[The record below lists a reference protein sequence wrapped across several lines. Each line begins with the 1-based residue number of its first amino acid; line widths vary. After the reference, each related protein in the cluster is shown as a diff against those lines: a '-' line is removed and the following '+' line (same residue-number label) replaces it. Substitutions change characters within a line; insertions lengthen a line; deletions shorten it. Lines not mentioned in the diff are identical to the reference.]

1 MKSVSTSN
9 SLIQTKLH
17 RPPIYGGHIH
27 RQRLL
32 DQLDQRHKRPMT
44 LISAPAGYGKTV
56 AASSWLEASDS
67 SSAWVSLDDSDND
80 LRLFLSYFLSAIQT
94 IFPNF
99 GRETQTLANA
109 STLAPV
115 SILARSLISEID
127 RVEQAFVLVLDDFH
141 LITDKSVL
149 DLISQL
155 LRHPPEPLHLV
166 LICRRDPYLP
176 IPLLRARRFLTEI
189 RTQDLRFTE
198 TEIEDLLT
206 QMMGTM
212 VDPSTA
218 ARLSERT
225 EGWVTGLLLAVFS
238 MRNQGRLDPA
248 LLEPQVDAQ
257 YVMEYLFTEVFS
269 RQPSEITH
277 YLMCS
282 AILDRFCGPLCEA
295 VRAPGDDSPTYK
307 IGGWEFLAWL
317 KEQNL
322 FLISL
327 DNEKRWFR
335 FHHLFQKLLLNQ
347 VGRHFSPGDINAL
360 HDRASTWFAENG
372 LIEEA
377 LKHALAGGH
386 LETATQ
392 LIGKHGFDLLNDM
405 EWPRLQR
412 WLKMLPGEV
421 VDREPELLVLASWL
435 HVIFS
440 RFTELKACLHKAEAL
455 YTTPAFAEHVAGHID
470 ALNAFHHNVAADGE
484 HSLMCA
490 RRALKELPRDHH
502 WPRIHTLLLKASAHQ
517 MLGDIE
523 KAHAAIETQL
533 RHIRMSSGVSRSHFQ
548 ANQCFIHWMEADLT
562 GVLQAAEGALK
573 TAKDFQKHQAS
584 YQALYFKGIAHYVR
598 NELQVAEDNLV
609 SVIKEPYPQHALN
622 FAHGAFALALVHQAL
637 GRADEANKVGEAVVS
652 FGVNA
657 SHPGVIKLAR
667 AFQAELALRQGRLA
681 EASFWAEQFVAKP
694 FTLMYRFYVPQ
705 FTLVRVL
712 LAQDTRSSRE
722 QAADLLKQ
730 LYDFVTFSHSR
741 RFQIDVLALQALF
754 CDSQGEG
761 TAALESLTHALQLAE
776 PGGFIRPFVD
786 LGPSMADQLKRLHW
800 KKIARGYIEKILAA
814 FEQEGDQ
821 TVLPEADGRPTASA
835 RQPQSPS
842 PLSPPLVEPLT
853 NRELDVLE
861 LLAQRLSNKE
871 IADKL
876 FISAETVKGH
886 LQNIYQKLEVK
897 KRREAVEK
905 AKKIGIL

>member
-1 MKSVSTSN
+1 MTDGSTSVS
-9 SLIQTKLH
+9 LLKTKLH
-17 RPPIYGGHIH
+17 RPALYGDHIY

-32 DQLDQRHKRPMT
+32 DQLDQRENRPLI

-56 AASSWLEASDS
+56 LASCWLEASDS
-67 SSAWVSLDDSDND
+67 PSAWVSLDDTDND
-80 LRLFLSYFLSAIQT
+80 LRLFLSYFLAAIQT

-99 GRETQTLANA
+99 GRETQTLVNA

-115 SILARSLISEID
+115 SILADSLISEID
-127 RVEQAFVLVLDDFH
+127 RVEQSFILALDDFH
-141 LITDKSVL
+141 VIKDKFVL
-149 DLISQL
+149 DLFSEL
-155 LRHPPEPLHLV
+155 LRHPPQLLHLV

-176 IPLLRARRFLTEI
+176 ISALRARRFLTEI
-189 RTQDLRFTE
+189 RTQDLRFSK
-198 TEIEDLLT
+198 TEIEELLGH
-206 QMMGTM
+206 MLGTE

-218 ARLSERT
+218 AALSEKT

-238 MRNQGRLDPA
+238 LRQQGRLDPA

-257 YVMEYLFTEVFS
+257 YVMEYFFTEVFS
-269 RQPSEITH
+269 HQPQEITL
-277 YLMCS
+277 YLMSS
-282 AILDRFCGPLCEA
+282 AILNRFCAPLCEA
-295 VRAPGDDSPTYK
+295 VRLPDGDSPTSK
-307 IGGWEFLAWL
+307 IGGWDFIAWL

-322 FLISL
+322 FLIDL

-335 FHHLFQKLLLNQ
+335 FHHLFQKLLHNQ
-347 VGRHFSPGDINAL
+347 LKRHFSRDDINAL
-360 HDRASTWFAENG
+360 HNRASKWFAENG

-386 LETATQ
+386 PETAGQ
-392 LIGKHGFDLLNDM
+392 LICKHGFDLLNEM
-405 EWPRLQR
+405 EWSRLQR
-412 WLKMLPGEV
+412 WLGMLPDDMVE
-421 VDREPELLVLASWL
+421 RKPELLVLVSWL

-440 RFTELKACLHKAEAL
+440 RFTELRTCLHKAESL
-455 YTTPAFAEHVAGHID
+455 YTTPAFAKHVAGHID
-470 ALNAFHHNVAADGE
+470 ALNAFQSNVAADGE

-533 RHIRMSSGVSRSHFQ
+533 RHIRMSSGVSKSHFQ
-548 ANQCFIHWMEADLT
+548 ANQCYIHWMQADLT

-573 TAKDFQKHQAS
+573 TAKDFQEHQAS
-584 YQALYFKGIAHYVR
+584 YQALYFKGIAHFVR
-598 NELQVAEDNLV
+598 NELQVAEDMLV
-609 SVIKEPYPQHALN
+609 SVIKEPYAQHALN
-622 FAHGAFALALVHQAL
+622 FAHSAFALALIHQAL
-637 GRADEANKVGEAVVS
+637 GRADEANEIGETVVS
-652 FGVNA
+652 FGVHT

-667 AFQAELALRQGRLA
+667 AFHAELALRQGRLA
-681 EASFWAEQFVAKP
+681 EASLWAEQFVAKP
-694 FTLMYRFYVPQ
+694 FTLMYRVYIPQ
-705 FTLVRVL
+705 LTLVKVMM
-712 LAQDTRSSRE
+712 AQDTGASRE

-730 LYDFVTFSHSR
+730 LYDFVTSSHNR
-741 RFQIDVLALQALF
+741 RFQIDVLALQSLLY
-754 CDSQGEG
+754 DSQGEG

-776 PGGFIRPFVD
+776 PSGFIRPFVD
-786 LGPSMADQLKRLHW
+786 LGSSMADLLKRLHW
-800 KKIARGYIEKILAA
+800 KRIARGYIEKILAA

-821 TVLPEADGRPTASA
+821 AVLPKADGRPTASA

-905 AKKIGIL
+905 AKRIGIL

>member
-1 MKSVSTSN
+1 MKSFSTSN

-17 RPPIYGGHIH
+17 RPPIYGDHIR

-32 DQLDQRHKRPMT
+32 DQLDQRHKRPIT

-67 SSAWVSLDDSDND
+67 PSAWVSLDDTDND
-80 LRLFLSYFLSAIQT
+80 LRLFLSYFLAAIQT
-94 IFPNF
+94 ILPNF
-99 GRETQTLANA
+99 GRETLALVNA

-127 RVEQAFVLVLDDFH
+127 RVEQSLVLALDDFH
-141 LITDKSVL
+141 LIKDKSVL

-155 LRHPPEPLHLV
+155 LRHPPQQLHLV

-176 IPLLRARRFLTEI
+176 IPALRARRFLTEI
-189 RTQDLRFTE
+189 RTQDLRFSQ
-198 TEIEDLLT
+198 TEIEELLT
-206 QMMGTM
+206 QMLGTT

-218 ARLSERT
+218 ARLSEGT
-225 EGWVTGLLLAVFS
+225 EGWVTGLLLAVFTI
-238 MRNQGRLDPA
+238 RNQGRLDPA

-295 VRAPGDDSPTYK
+295 VHAPGDDSPTYK
-307 IGGWEFLAWL
+307 IGGWEFIAWL

-322 FLISL
+322 FLIPL

-386 LETATQ
+386 PEAAAQ

-412 WLKMLPGEV
+412 WLGMLPGEV

-440 RFTELKACLHKAEAL
+440 RFTELKACLHKAEA
-455 YTTPAFAEHVAGHID
+455 PAFAEHVAGHID

-573 TAKDFQKHQAS
+573 IAKDFQKHQAS

-609 SVIKEPYPQHALN
+609 SVIKEPYHQHALN

-652 FGVNA
+652 FGVNT

-681 EASFWAEQFVAKP
+681 EASYWAEQFVAKP
-694 FTLMYRFYVPQ
+694 FTLMYRVYIPQ
-705 FTLVRVL
+705 LTLVKVL
-712 LAQDTRSSRE
+712 MAQDTGACRE

-730 LYDFVTFSHSR
+730 LYDFVTSSHNR
-741 RFQIDVLALQALF
+741 RFQIDVLALQALLY
-754 CDSQGEG
+754 DSQGEG
-761 TAALESLTHALQLAE
+761 TAALESLTNALQLAE

-786 LGPSMADQLKRLHW
+786 LGSSMADLLKRLHW
-800 KKIARGYIEKILAA
+800 KRIARDYIEKILVA
-814 FEQEGDQ
+814 FDQEGDQ
-821 TVLPEADGRPTASA
+821 TLLPEANGQPTASA
-835 RQPQSPS
+835 RQPQRPS
-842 PLSPPLVEPLT
+842 PPSQPLVEPLT
-853 NRELDVLE
+853 HRELDVLD

-876 FISAETVKGH
+876 FISVETVKGH
-886 LQNIYQKLEVK
+886 LKNIYQKLEVK

-905 AKKIGIL
+905 AKNLRIL